1 MIVFIQS
8 SYLIY
13 SLETSNVLLLDL
25 NVMKNLPIDFDG
37 IHQLST
43 GKKRHFEKSLI

>member
-1 MIVFIQS
+1 MIVLIQS

-13 SLETSNVLLLDL
+13 SLGTSNVLLLDI

-43 GKKRHFEKSLI
+43 GKKKHFEKSLI